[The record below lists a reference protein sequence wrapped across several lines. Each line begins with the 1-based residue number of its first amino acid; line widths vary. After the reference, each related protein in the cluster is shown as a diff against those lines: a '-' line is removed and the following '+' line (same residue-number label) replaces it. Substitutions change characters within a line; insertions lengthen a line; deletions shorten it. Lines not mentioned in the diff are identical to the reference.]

1 MDKINALISVL
12 GDGKANS
19 QHASEFEDGLDM
31 DVGHT

>member
-19 QHASEFEDGLDM
+19 QHASELEDGLDM